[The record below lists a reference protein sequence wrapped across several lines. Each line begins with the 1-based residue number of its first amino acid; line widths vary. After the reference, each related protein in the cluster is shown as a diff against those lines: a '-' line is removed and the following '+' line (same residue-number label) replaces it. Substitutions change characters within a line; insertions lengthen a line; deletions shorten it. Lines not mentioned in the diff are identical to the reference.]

1 MDAMTPWTPYLDR
14 EQPRFVAEFL
24 DFCRIPSISS
34 LPEHVPDV
42 RRAARW
48 VADRVAA
55 AGMEHVEV
63 LETGGHPMVYA
74 DHLHAPGKPTVL
86 IYGHFDVQPVDP
98 LALWAA
104 DPFDPQVRD
113 GRVVARGASDD
124 KGGMLAPILAVE
136 ALLRTEG
143 ALPVNVKF
151 FFEGQEEIGSPTMA
165 PFVAANRDR
174 FACDLVV
181 SADGGQW
188 AEDQPSLTLAFKG
201 LCALQIDVEGA
212 YRDLHSGVYGGAV
225 ANPIHALAHVLASMR
240 GADGKIL
247 VEGFYDDVRDLTA
260 DDRARIAAVAFDEA
274 RYLRDLQVDAPFGE
288 PGYTTLER
296 AWARPT
302 LEVNGIWGGFQ
313 GDGVKTVLPNE
324 AHAKITCRLVANQ
337 TPATVAAAIE
347 AHVAKVAPP
356 GVRVAV
362 RTLPQGAMP
371 YQMPFDH
378 PGNVAAA
385 KVLRELYGTEPYY
398 TRAGGSIPVVGMFL
412 EALGAYTVC
421 FAFGLDDENVHAP
434 NESYRLSSF
443 RRGQEGYARLLHE
456 LATTG

>member
-1 MDAMTPWTPYLDR
+1 MSDWTPYLDR

-34 LPEHVPDV
+34 LPEHADDV

-63 LETGGHPMVYA
+63 LETGGHPMVVA
-74 DHLHAPGKPTVL
+74 DHLHAPGKPTIL
-86 IYGHFDVQPVDP
+86 IYGHFDTQPVDP
-98 LALWAA
+98 LALWDA
-104 DPFDPQVRD
+104 DPFDPQVKG
-113 GRVVARGASDD
+113 GRVYARGAADD

-136 ALLRTEG
+136 ALLKTAG

-151 FFEGQEEIGSPTMA
+151 FFEGQEEIGSPTMG
-165 PFVAANRDR
+165 PFVAANRER
-174 FACDLVV
+174 FACDMVI

-188 AEDQPSLTLAFKG
+188 AEDQPSLALAFKG
-201 LCALQIDVEGA
+201 LCALQIDVRGA
-212 YRDLHSGVYGGAV
+212 YRDLHSGMYGGAV
-225 ANPIHALAHVLASMR
+225 ANPIHALAHILASMR
-240 GADGKIL
+240 DADGKI
-247 VEGFYDDVRDLTA
+247 VVDGFYDDVRALTE

-274 RYLRDLQVDAPFGE
+274 KYRRDLQVDALFGE

-313 GDGVKTVLPNE
+313 GEGVKTVLPNE
-324 AHAKITCRLVANQ
+324 AHAKITCRLVAHQ
-337 TPATVAAAIE
+337 TPERVADAIE
-347 AHVAKVAPP
+347 AHVQRVAPP

-362 RTLPQGAMP
+362 TKRPNGAMP
-371 YQMPFDH
+371 YEMPFDH

-385 KVLRELYGTEPYY
+385 AVHRKLYGKEPYFV
-398 TRAGGSIPVVGMFL
+398 RVGGSIPVVGMFL
-412 EALGAYTVC
+412 ESLGVYTVG

-434 NESYRLSSF
+434 NEFYRLSSL
-443 RRGQEGYARLLHE
+443 RRAQEGYALLLHE
-456 LATTG
+456 LAAAG